1 MKILVMVVGPIQTN
15 CYLVYDE
22 DTKDAMVV
30 DPGFDGERILEAVRE
45 NGLNVK
51 YIVNTHAHMDHV
63 GADMEVKEATGAP
76 LLLHRLDAPLL
87 EEFREMH
94 MRKHSARQR
103 EIVADMTLEEGQV
116 LEIGKARFTV
126 LHTPGHSPG
135 GVCLVGEGVCFCGD
149 TLFQGSVG
157 RTDFMGGSFEALKA
171 SIQNKLYCLD
181 DATPVFPG
189 HGDATTVGAE
199 KWGNP
204 FVRAE

>member
-1 MKILVMVVGPIQTN
+1 MKILMMVVGPIQTN

-30 DPGFDGERILEAVRE
+30 DPGFDGERILQAVRE

-63 GADMEVKEATGAP
+63 GADMEVKEATGAE

-94 MRKHSARQR
+94 MRKHSTHQR
-103 EIVADMTLEEGQV
+103 EIAADAYLDEGQV
-116 LEIGKARFTV
+116 LEVGKAKFTV

-135 GVCLVGEGVCFCGD
+135 GICLVGEGVCFCGD
-149 TLFQGSVG
+149 TLFEGSVG
-157 RTDFMGGSFEALKA
+157 RTDFLGGSFETLKA

-181 DATPVFPG
+181 DATPALPG
-189 HGDATTVGAE
+189 HGAATTIGAE